1 IEFTQ
6 AESRPIA
13 LRNEGDEPCQI
24 KSVSL
29 RFRQTQVF
37 ALQDIPS
44 TRELIFPNASRTM
57 RVQHTVDPKATPD
70 IADILSNDFDKPA
83 QEVVLIPFIPRPEKC
98 ALIVNPEI
106 LDYQIVQPGQDKI
119 LTATFF
125 NVGRAP
131 CRVTSSQILG
141 TTPSGH
147 TAFTMV
153 KEIVLPL
160 VIPEGRPLSVDIR
173 YAPVQQSNYEGKL
186 ILDTPDGENSTTQ
199 VTLRGAFGSPC
210 LEVVPQVVDFGTP
223 RFTCAARDQK
233 VRVFHVGAPSCPSL
247 ITIQDVRLSAQTSTE
262 FSIKSIE
269 PTIPSVG
276 VALAAGQSMQ
286 IALGY
291 KPVDLGL
298 DRGSLEIRHS
308 FTSQSPAY
316 VPLEGTGIRE
326 DNQTD
331 IFNQNS
337 TPTADILFV
346 VDDSCSMGEEQ
357 QSLANNFR
365 TFINWAIRLSV
376 DYHIGVATTDTTGR
390 LYPAGCLHKIKD
402 TAGTEHRFISL
413 TTNDPIGVFD
423 KMVNVGTRGSAIE
436 RGLEA
441 AHKAL
446 TAPTKDDPSCNQG
459 FYRDTASLSLVF
471 VSDEEDQ
478 SPLSESFYLNF
489 FRNLKGSRNA
499 DLIRASAVVGPPP
512 NGCNNPGTGRA
523 TLGGRYWRT
532 ADALR
537 GEKASICDADWSNT
551 LNRIGAISFG
561 LRDQFFLSRTPEPP
575 TIQVKVDG
583 VVIPQSSANG
593 WTYDVTSNSILF
605 ASSARPNTG
614 TRIEVSYRAIC
625 Q

>member
-1 IEFTQ
+1 L
-6 AESRPIA
+6 

-24 KSVSL
+24 KNVSL
-29 RFRQTQVF
+29 RFRQERVF
-37 ALQDIPS
+37 ALQDVPS
-44 TRELIFPNASRTM
+44 VRDLILPNASRTM
-57 RVQHTVDPKATPD
+57 RVKHTVDPKATPD
-70 IADILSNDFDKPA
+70 IADIESNDFDTPA

-106 LDYQIVQPGQDKI
+106 LDYQIVQPGQDKV
-119 LTATFF
+119 LLATFF
-125 NVGRAP
+125 NIGRSP
-131 CRVTSSQILG
+131 CRVTAAQIIG
-141 TTPSGH
+141 TTPVGH
-147 TAFTMV
+147 TAFSMV
-153 KEIVLPL
+153 NEPTLPL
-160 VIPEGRPLSVDIR
+160 IIPEGRPLSINVR
-173 YAPVQQSNYEGKL
+173 YAPSQQSNYEGNL

-210 LEVVPQVVDFGTP
+210 LEVVPRVVDFGTP

-247 ITIQDVRLSAQTSTE
+247 ITLQEVRLSAQTSTE
-262 FSIKSIE
+262 FSLKGTD
-269 PTIPSVG
+269 PALPNG
-276 VALAAGQSMQ
+276 GLALAAGQSMQ
-286 IALGY
+286 IDLGY
-291 KPVDLGL
+291 KPADIGL
-298 DRGSLEIRHS
+298 DRGTLEIRHT
-308 FTSQSPAY
+308 FAPQSPVY

-331 IFNQNS
+331 VFNQNS
-337 TPTADILFV
+337 TPAADILFV

-357 QSLANNFR
+357 QSLSSNFR

-376 DYHIGVATTDTTGR
+376 DYHIGVTTTDTTSR
-390 LYPAGCLHKIKD
+390 LFAAGCLKKGKD
-402 TAGTEHRFISL
+402 ALGKEHRFISL
-413 TTNDPIGVFD
+413 TTADPIGVFD
-423 KMVNVGTRGSAIE
+423 QMVKVGTRGSAIE

-446 TAPTKDDPSCNQG
+446 TTPTKDNPLCNLG
-459 FYRDTASLSLVF
+459 FYRETASLSLVF

-489 FRNLKGSRNA
+489 FRNLKGSRNV

-512 NGCNNPGTGRA
+512 SGCSNPGTGRA
-523 TLGGRYWRT
+523 TSGSRYWRT

-561 LRDQFFLSRTPEPP
+561 LRDQFFLTRTPEPP
-575 TIQVKVDG
+575 TIQVKVNG
-583 VVIPQSSANG
+583 IVIAQSSANG
-593 WTYDVTSNSILF
+593 WTYDAASNSILF
-605 ASSARPNTG
+605 AATARPDTG
-614 TRIEVSYRAIC
+614 TRIEVSYRAVC